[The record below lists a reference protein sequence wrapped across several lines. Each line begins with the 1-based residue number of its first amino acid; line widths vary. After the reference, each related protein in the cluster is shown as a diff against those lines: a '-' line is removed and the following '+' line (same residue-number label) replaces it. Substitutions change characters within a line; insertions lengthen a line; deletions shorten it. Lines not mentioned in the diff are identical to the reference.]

1 MLRVRRNVLRLA
13 AVAAAALLTFAVAC
27 NVAVLHGGR
36 ARESALPDADTIIVL
51 GAGVGPDGVSP
62 VLGDRLDTALALYRA
77 GRGKRLLLTG
87 DAASPFYDEVAAMK
101 KYLAARGV
109 PAGAMI
115 LDGQGVDTFSSMARA
130 RAVYGVERGL
140 VVTQAFHL
148 PRAVW
153 LARAMG
159 IDADGEV
166 ADKRPYRGAIW
177 FALRECLSRT
187 KAWVD
192 VGIGRRPARL

>member
-1 MLRVRRNVLRLA
+1 MRRVRRNVLRVA
-13 AVAAAALLTFAVAC
+13 AVIAAATLTFALAC
-27 NVAVLHGGR
+27 NFAVLRGGR
-36 ARESALPDADTIIVL
+36 ERDSALSDADTIIVL
-51 GAGVGPDGVSP
+51 GAGVGPDGVSQ
-62 VLGDRLDTALALYRA
+62 VLADRLDTALALYRA
-77 GRGKRLLLTG
+77 GRAKRLLLTG
-87 DAASPFYDEVAAMK
+87 DASSKYYDEVAAMK
-101 KYLAARGV
+101 KYLVARGV
-109 PAGAMI
+109 PDEAMI
-115 LDGQGVDTFSSMARA
+115 IDGNGIDTFSSMARA
-130 RAVYGVERGL
+130 REVYGVERAL

-166 ADKRPYRGAIW
+166 ADKRPYRAAIW

-192 VGIGRRPARL
+192 VGIGRRPGRR